1 MSRTPS
7 PSNAAGTPTLHG
19 WLSLVPLSRRVG
31 HGERGSATLELA
43 ILTPVMIL
51 LIGFAVVAGR
61 VAIGNA
67 SVTTIAGNAA
77 RQASLARDA
86 RTASITATS
95 AARADLAAQGLKCS
109 GGGTVTADVTGF
121 AAASRGTPGQLVTVR
136 VDCLVTFADLAI
148 PGLPGSR
155 SLSDQSVS
163 PIDPNRS
170 RSLNGAG

>member
-1 MSRTPS
+1 MTRPPTPRSRLRT
-7 PSNAAGTPTLHG
+7 ATRR
-19 WLSLVPLSRRVG
+19 RRVG
-31 HGERGSATLELA
+31 RADRGSATLELA

-86 RTASITATS
+86 RSASVAATS
-95 AARADLAAQGLKCS
+95 AARADLAAQGLRCS
-109 GGGTVTADVTGF
+109 GGGTVSADVSGF
-121 AAASRGTPGQLVTVR
+121 AAASRGVPGQTVNVR
-136 VDCLVTFADLAI
+136 VDCLVTFSDLAI

-155 SLSDQSVS
+155 ALTDQGVS

-170 RSLNGAG
+170 RASMGGGP

>member
-1 MSRTPS
+1 MSQLPKPRSRFRTL
-7 PSNAAGTPTLHG
+7 THR
-19 WLSLVPLSRRVG
+19 RRV
-31 HGERGSATLELA
+31 ERADRGSATLELA

-86 RTASITATS
+86 RSASIAATAS
-95 AARADLAAQGLKCS
+95 ARADLAAQGLKCS
-109 GGGTVTADVTGF
+109 GGGTVSADVSGF
-121 AAASRGTPGQLVTVR
+121 TAAARGIPGQTVIVR
-136 VDCLVTFADLAI
+136 VDCLVTFSDLAI

-155 SLSDQSVS
+155 ALMDQGVS
-163 PIDPNRS
+163 PIDSNRS
-170 RSLNGAG
+170 RASVGAGP

>member
-1 MSRTPS
+1 MRTPS
-7 PSNAAGTPTLHG
+7 ARSRLQAPGRRPTLIA
-19 WLSLVPLSRRVG
+19 RRD
-31 HGERGSATLELA
+31 RGSATLELA
-43 ILTPVMIL
+43 ILTVAMIL

-86 RTASITATS
+86 RTASFAATTS
-95 AARADLAAQGLKCS
+95 ARADLAAQGLKCS
-109 GGGTVTADVTGF
+109 GGGTVAADVTGF
-121 AAASRGTPGQLVTVR
+121 AAASQGTPGQTVTVR

-155 SLSDQSVS
+155 ALTDQGVS
-163 PIDPNRS
+163 PIDSNRS
-170 RSLNGAG
+170 RTVVGAGP

>member
-1 MSRTPS
+1 MST
-7 PSNAAGTPTLHG
+7 TPTRATIDPMG
-19 WLSLVPLSRRVG
+19 GRRARG
-31 HGERGSATLELA
+31 ARGAHSARRTDRGSATLELA

-86 RTASITATS
+86 RAASVTATTS
-95 AARADLAAQGLKCS
+95 ARADLAAQGLKCS

-121 AAASRGTPGQLVTVR
+121 AAAARGTPGQVVSVR

-155 SLSDQSVS
+155 ALTDQAVS

-170 RSLNGAG
+170 RDVNGAGS

>member
-1 MSRTPS
+1 MRTSLPPS
-7 PSNAAGTPTLHG
+7 HHRGRAGARPR
-19 WLSLVPLSRRVG
+19 SDQ
-31 HGERGSATLELA
+31 GSATLELA

-86 RTASITATS
+86 RSASIAATT
-95 AARADLAAQGLKCS
+95 AARADLAAQDLKCS
-109 GGGTVTADVTGF
+109 GGGTVSADVSGF
-121 AAASRGTPGQLVTVR
+121 AQVSRGTPGQTVTVR
-136 VDCLVTFADLAI
+136 VDCLVTFSDLAI

-155 SLSDQSVS
+155 ALTDQGVS
-163 PIDPNRS
+163 PIDPNRGRTVS
-170 RSLNGAG
+170 GAGP

>member
-1 MSRTPS
+1 MSPRPTPPSRYRTL
-7 PSNAAGTPTLHG
+7 TCRR
-19 WLSLVPLSRRVG
+19 LVERAD
-31 HGERGSATLELA
+31 RGSATLELA

-86 RTASITATS
+86 RSASIAATAS
-95 AARADLAAQGLKCS
+95 ARADLAAQGLKCS
-109 GGGTVTADVTGF
+109 GGGTVSADVSGF
-121 AAASRGTPGQLVTVR
+121 TAAARGIPGQTVIVR
-136 VDCLVTFADLAI
+136 VDCLVTFSDLAI

-155 SLSDQSVS
+155 ALSDQGVS

-170 RSLNGAG
+170 QAPVGTGP

>member
-1 MSRTPS
+1 MTPPPTPYSRLR
-7 PSNAAGTPTLHG
+7 TLTR
-19 WLSLVPLSRRVG
+19 LRRVG
-31 HGERGSATLELA
+31 SADRGSATLELA

-67 SVTTIAGNAA
+67 SVTTIAGDAA

-86 RTASITATS
+86 RSASIAATTS
-95 AARADLAAQGLKCS
+95 ARKDLAAQGLKCS

-121 AAASRGTPGQLVTVR
+121 TPASRGTPGQSVTVR

-155 SLSDQSVS
+155 ALTDQGVS

-170 RSLNGAG
+170 RVIGGAGP

>member
-1 MSRTPS
+1 VSQLPKPRSRYR
-7 PSNAAGTPTLHG
+7 TLTC
-19 WLSLVPLSRRVG
+19 RRPV
-31 HGERGSATLELA
+31 ERADHGSATLELT

-86 RTASITATS
+86 RSAAIAATS
-95 AARADLAAQGLKCS
+95 AARADLTAQGLKCS
-109 GGGTVTADVTGF
+109 GGGTVNADVSGF
-121 AAASRGTPGQLVTVR
+121 TAASRGIPGQTVTVR
-136 VDCLVTFADLAI
+136 VDCLVTFSDLAI
-148 PGLPGSR
+148 PGMPGSR
-155 SLSDQSVS
+155 ALTDQGIS

-170 RSLNGAG
+170 RAISGAAP